1 MLIDTPTNTKIIY
14 LYVKDFQWTIPI
26 NKESNVGHP
35 KSGRV
40 YRGIINTD
48 TESYRLMYRVGDAI
62 QGTLLPQLDSQDE
75 ANGYLSDI
83 REITI
88 NNILDF
94 DILEEDLTE
103 LLRWLETDNKEL
115 KDKIKGFFDKQQP
128 NPSFSLPP
136 FLTKKSM
143 PEMVVEILRSRDP
156 ELASIVSTVNEL
168 RVSDPHIFDAVGAF
182 INHLLSHPEAE
193 TSIDSRWIRFD
204 KNLGAGANLS
214 AALSKLSVYGSNNR
228 RTGFSEHDLVGAI
241 RDLLL
246 EEYRWKLHEN
256 E

>member
-14 LYVKDFQWTIPI
+14 LFVKDFQWTIPI

-35 KSGRV
+35 KPGRV
-40 YRGIINTD
+40 YRGVKNTD

-62 QGTLLPQLDSQDE
+62 QGTLLPLLDSHDE

-88 NNILDF
+88 DNILDF

-103 LLRWLETDNKEL
+103 FLRWLETDNKEL
-115 KDKIKGFFDKQQP
+115 KEKMKGFFDKQQP
-128 NPSFSLPP
+128 NALPP
-136 FLTKKSM
+136 FLQKKTM

-168 RVSDPHIFDAVGAF
+168 RISDPHIFAAVGAF
-182 INHLLSHPEAE
+182 INHLLAHPEAE

-214 AALSKLSVYGSNNR
+214 AALSKLSVYGSSNR
-228 RTGFSEHDLVGAI
+228 RTSFSEHDLVGAI